1 MKPFHFFKIAKGVRI
16 TAATAS
22 AVTVIP
28 NDSSGRKAK
37 MVSIRALTAS
47 ETAVVLPVID
57 ASGAGSLVTS
67 SNGIPVSKEQ
77 PVVLD
82 VSGYEYLA
90 TIRFGSAD
98 VALNI
103 TPVENY

>member
-1 MKPFHFFKIAKGVRI
+1 MRSQLSIAKGVR
-16 TAATAS
+16 ATAGAASSVTAIPDDS
-22 AVTVIP
+22 AGV
-28 NDSSGRKAK
+28 KAK
-37 MVSIRALTAS
+37 VVAVRALTAS
-47 ETAVVLPVID
+47 EVAVVLPVID
-57 ASGAGSLVTS
+57 SIGAGSLVTA

-77 PVVLD
+77 PLILN

>member
-1 MKPFHFFKIAKGVRI
+1 MRPFHFLKISKGVRA

-22 AVTVIP
+22 SVTAIP
-28 NDSSGRKAK
+28 LDSAGRKAK

-57 ASGAGSLVTS
+57 SIGAGSLVTS

-77 PVVLD
+77 PLILD
-82 VSGYEYLA
+82 VSGYEYIA
-90 TIRFGSAD
+90 HIRFGSAD